1 MRRYIL
7 IIITIIAA
15 LLVSCNIDAT
25 DGIYSEAAASTE
37 STSVTTRNFL
47 GQNSSGQYFY
57 LTDEGVFK
65 IGTENALFSS
75 TETKVIRGAS
85 LCDDAGSLL
94 ILRQNNTPSD
104 GAVISYHAFN
114 GTSYDATVDVE
125 GKFNGILT
133 NGLYYNN
140 AVYDGET
147 ITKNGGI
154 YKYGSADSLVAD
166 IKSIMYT
173 LVSGDHALFCVKDTS
188 DNYKF
193 YVINPYADAE
203 DPDKKIIEVNGIG
216 ASESLT
222 TYIGFQAIDA
232 SNFVLLHYKSNNS
245 KLEAYKMSAAEIAAD
260 PYVTL
265 KSSVPYAYSAQAM
278 SFIYNDEIYFKC
290 TSYFEKIKTDN
301 ETEQINTGF
310 AANLRTAEITDI
322 LPALDTDGNVRD
334 GYFVAGTK
342 SSMLYLIDLV
352 NNTSSRI
359 TN

>member
-1 MRRYIL
+1 MRKYIL

-94 ILRQNNTPSD
+94 ILRQNSTPSD
-104 GAVISYHAFN
+104 GAVISYHHFN
-114 GTSYDATVDVE
+114 GTSYDAAVDVE

-140 AVYDGET
+140 AIYDGET

-173 LVSGDHALFCVKDTS
+173 LVSGDHAFFCVKDTS

-193 YVINPYADAE
+193 YVINADGS
-203 DPDKKIIEVNGIG
+203 IEVNGIG

-232 SNFVLLHYKSNNS
+232 SNFVLLQYKSSNS
-245 KLEAYKMSAAEIAAD
+245 KLEVYKMSATEIAAD

-265 KSSVPYAYSAQAM
+265 QSSVPYEYSAQAM

>member
-1 MRRYIL
+1 MRKYIL

-94 ILRQNNTPSD
+94 ILRQNSTPSD

-114 GTSYDATVDVE
+114 GTSYDAAVDVE

-173 LVSGDHALFCVKDTS
+173 LVSGDHAFFCVKDTS

-193 YVINPYADAE
+193 YVINADGS
-203 DPDKKIIEVNGIG
+203 IEVNGIG

-232 SNFVLLHYKSNNS
+232 SNFVLLQYKSSNS
-245 KLEAYKMSAAEIAAD
+245 KLEVYKMSATEIAAD

-265 KSSVPYAYSAQAM
+265 QSSVPYEYSAQAM

>member
-1 MRRYIL
+1 MRKYIL

-57 LTDEGVFK
+57 LTDDGVFK

-85 LCDDAGSLL
+85 LCDDKGSLL
-94 ILRQNNTPSD
+94 ILRQNSTPSD

-114 GTSYDATVDVE
+114 GTSYDAAVDVE

-173 LVSGDHALFCVKDTS
+173 LVSGDHAFFCVKDTS

-193 YVINPYADAE
+193 YVIKAYAKE
-203 DPDKKIIEVNGIG
+203 KDKSPEVNKVGE
-216 ASESLT
+216 SESLT

-232 SNFVLLHYKSNNS
+232 SNFVLLQYKSNNS
-245 KLEAYKMSAAEIAAD
+245 KLEVYKMSATEIAAD

-265 KSSVPYAYSAQAM
+265 QSSVPYEYSAQAM

-290 TSYFEKIKTDN
+290 TSYFEKIKTDDT
-301 ETEQINTGF
+301 TEQINTGF
-310 AANLRTAEITDI
+310 ATNLRTAEITDI
-322 LPALDTDGNVRD
+322 LPALDTDGNKRD

>member
-1 MRRYIL
+1 MRKYIL

-94 ILRQNNTPSD
+94 ILRQNSTPSD

-114 GTSYDATVDVE
+114 GTSYDAAVDVE

-154 YKYGSADSLVAD
+154 YKYGSAASLVAD

-173 LVSGDHALFCVKDTS
+173 LVSGDYAFFCVKDTS

-193 YVINPYADAE
+193 YVINADGS
-203 DPDKKIIEVNGIG
+203 IEVDGIG
-216 ASESLT
+216 ESESPT
-222 TYIGFQAIDA
+222 TYIGFQAINA
-232 SNFVLLHYKSNNS
+232 SNFVLLQYKSNNS
-245 KLEAYKMSAAEIAAD
+245 KLEAYKISENKIAAD

-265 KSSVPYAYSAQAM
+265 QSSVPYEYSAQAM

>member
-1 MRRYIL
+1 MRKYIL

-94 ILRQNNTPSD
+94 ILRQNSTPSD

-114 GTSYDATVDVE
+114 GTSYDAAVDVE

-154 YKYGSADSLVAD
+154 YKYGSADSLVPD

-173 LVSGDHALFCVKDTS
+173 LVSGDHAFFCVKDTS

-193 YVINPYADAE
+193 YVINADGS
-203 DPDKKIIEVNGIG
+203 IEVNGIG

-290 TSYFEKIKTDN
+290 TSYFEKIKTDDT
-301 ETEQINTGF
+301 TEQINTGF

-352 NNTSSRI
+352 NNSPASRI

>member
-1 MRRYIL
+1 MRKYIL

-57 LTDEGVFK
+57 LTDEGVFR

-94 ILRQNNTPSD
+94 ILRQNSTPSD

-114 GTSYDATVDVE
+114 GTSYDAAVDVE

-173 LVSGDHALFCVKDTS
+173 LVSGDHAFFCVKHTS

-193 YVINPYADAE
+193 YVISADGS
-203 DPDKKIIEVNGIG
+203 IEVNGIG

-232 SNFVLLHYKSNNS
+232 SNFVLLQYKSNNS
-245 KLEAYKMSAAEIAAD
+245 KLEAYKMSATEIAAD
-260 PYVTL
+260 SYVTL
-265 KSSVPYAYSAQAM
+265 QSSVPYEYSAQAM

-290 TSYFEKIKTDN
+290 TSYFEKIKTDDT
-301 ETEQINTGF
+301 TEQINTGF

>member
-1 MRRYIL
+1 MRKYIL

-94 ILRQNNTPSD
+94 ILRQNSTPSD

-114 GTSYDATVDVE
+114 GTSYDAAVDVE

-173 LVSGDHALFCVKDTS
+173 LVSGDHAFFCVKDTS

-193 YVINPYADAE
+193 YVINADGS
-203 DPDKKIIEVNGIG
+203 IEVNGIG

-245 KLEAYKMSAAEIAAD
+245 KLEAYKMSETAIAAD

-265 KSSVPYAYSAQAM
+265 QSSVPYEYSAQAM

-310 AANLRTAEITDI
+310 AANLRTAEITNI
-322 LPALDTDGNVRD
+322 LPALDTKGKVRD

>member
-1 MRRYIL
+1 MRKYIL

-47 GQNSSGQYFY
+47 GQNSSGQYLY

-85 LCDDAGSLL
+85 LCDDKGSLL
-94 ILRQNNTPSD
+94 ILRQNSTPSD

-114 GTSYDATVDVE
+114 GTSYDAAVDVE

-133 NGLYYNN
+133 NGLYYN
-140 AVYDGET
+140 
-147 ITKNGGI
+147 NGGI

-173 LVSGDHALFCVKDTS
+173 LVSGDHAFFCVKDTS

-193 YVINPYADAE
+193 YVINADGS
-203 DPDKKIIEVNGIG
+203 IEVNGIG

-232 SNFVLLHYKSNNS
+232 SNFVLLQYKSNNS
-245 KLEAYKMSAAEIAAD
+245 KLEVYKMSATEIAAD

-265 KSSVPYAYSAQAM
+265 QSSVPYEKSAQAM
-278 SFIYNDEIYFKC
+278 SFIYNGEIYFKC
-290 TSYFEKIKTDN
+290 TSYFEKIKTDDT
-301 ETEQINTGF
+301 TEQINTGF

>member
-1 MRRYIL
+1 MRKYIL

-85 LCDDAGSLL
+85 LCDNAGSLL
-94 ILRQNNTPSD
+94 ILRQNSTPSD

-114 GTSYDATVDVE
+114 GTSYDAAVDVE

-173 LVSGDHALFCVKDTS
+173 LVSGDHAFFCVKDTS

-193 YVINPYADAE
+193 YVINADGS
-203 DPDKKIIEVNGIG
+203 IEVNGIG
-216 ASESLT
+216 ASENLT

-232 SNFVLLHYKSNNS
+232 SNFVLLQYKSNNS
-245 KLEAYKMSAAEIAAD
+245 KLEAYKISENKIAAD

>member
-1 MRRYIL
+1 MRKYIL
-7 IIITIIAA
+7 IIIIIIAA
-15 LLVSCNIDAT
+15 LLVSCNFDAT

-65 IGTENALFSS
+65 IGTENALFAS

-94 ILRQNNTPSD
+94 ILRQNSTPSD

-114 GTSYDATVDVE
+114 GTSYDAAVDVE

-173 LVSGDHALFCVKDTS
+173 LVSGDHAFFCVKDTS

-193 YVINPYADAE
+193 FVINADGS
-203 DPDKKIIEVNGIG
+203 IEVNGIG

-232 SNFVLLHYKSNNS
+232 SNFVLLQYKSNNS
-245 KLEAYKMSAAEIAAD
+245 KLEVYKMSATEIAAD

-265 KSSVPYAYSAQAM
+265 QSSVPYEYSAQAM

-290 TSYFEKIKTDN
+290 TSYFEKIKTDDT
-301 ETEQINTGF
+301 TEQINTGF
-310 AANLRTAEITDI
+310 AANLRTAEITNI
-322 LPALDTDGNVRD
+322 LPALDTKGKVRD

>member
-1 MRRYIL
+1 MRKYIL

-94 ILRQNNTPSD
+94 ILRQNSTPSD

-114 GTSYDATVDVE
+114 GTSYDAAVDVE

-154 YKYGSADSLVAD
+154 YKYGSADSLVPD

-173 LVSGDHALFCVKDTS
+173 LVSGDHAFFCVKDTS

-193 YVINPYADAE
+193 YVINADGS
-203 DPDKKIIEVNGIG
+203 IEVNGIG

-232 SNFVLLHYKSNNS
+232 SNFVLLQYKSNNS
-245 KLEAYKMSAAEIAAD
+245 KLEVYKMSATEIAAD

-265 KSSVPYAYSAQAM
+265 QSSVPYEYSAQAM

-290 TSYFEKIKTDN
+290 TSYFEKIKTDDTDT
-301 ETEQINTGF
+301 TEQINTGF

>member
-1 MRRYIL
+1 MRKYIL

-85 LCDDAGSLL
+85 LCDDKGSLL
-94 ILRQNNTPSD
+94 ILRQNSTPSD

-114 GTSYDATVDVE
+114 GTSYDAAVDVE

-173 LVSGDHALFCVKDTS
+173 LVSGDHAFFCVKDTS

-193 YVINPYADAE
+193 YVINADGS
-203 DPDKKIIEVNGIG
+203 IEVNGIG

-232 SNFVLLHYKSNNS
+232 SNFVLLQYKSNNS
-245 KLEAYKMSAAEIAAD
+245 KLEAYKISENKIAAD

>member
-1 MRRYIL
+1 MRKYIL

-94 ILRQNNTPSD
+94 ILRQNSTPSD

-114 GTSYDATVDVE
+114 GTSYDAAVDVE

-173 LVSGDHALFCVKDTS
+173 LVSGDHAFFCVKDTS

-193 YVINPYADAE
+193 YVINADGS
-203 DPDKKIIEVNGIG
+203 IEVNGIG

-232 SNFVLLHYKSNNS
+232 SNFVLLQYKSSNS
-245 KLEAYKMSAAEIAAD
+245 KLEVYKMSATEIAAD

-265 KSSVPYAYSAQAM
+265 QSSVPYEYSAQAM
-278 SFIYNDEIYFKC
+278 SFIYKDEIYFKC
-290 TSYFEKIKTDN
+290 TSYFEKIKTDDTTT
-301 ETEQINTGF
+301 TEQINTGF

>member
-1 MRRYIL
+1 MRKYIL

-47 GQNSSGQYFY
+47 GQNKSGQYFY

-75 TETKVIRGAS
+75 TETNVIRGAS
-85 LCDDAGSLL
+85 LCDDKGSLL
-94 ILRQNNTPSD
+94 ILRQNSTPSD

-114 GTSYDATVDVE
+114 GTSYDAAVDVA
-125 GKFNGILT
+125 GKFNGI
-133 NGLYYNN
+133 
-140 AVYDGET
+140 D
-147 ITKNGGI
+147 
-154 YKYGSADSLVAD
+154 
-166 IKSIMYT
+166 
-173 LVSGDHALFCVKDTS
+173 
-188 DNYKF
+188 
-193 YVINPYADAE
+193 
-203 DPDKKIIEVNGIG
+203 
-216 ASESLT
+216 ASESPT

-232 SNFVLLHYKSNNS
+232 SNFVLLQYESSNS
-245 KLEAYKMSAAEIAAD
+245 KLEAYKMSATEIAAD

-265 KSSVPYAYSAQAM
+265 QSSVPYEYSAQAM

-301 ETEQINTGF
+301 EETEQINTGF

-322 LPALDTDGNVRD
+322 LPALDTDGTKRD

>member
-1 MRRYIL
+1 MRKYIL

-94 ILRQNNTPSD
+94 ILRQNSTPSD

-114 GTSYDATVDVE
+114 GTSYDAAVDVE

-173 LVSGDHALFCVKDTS
+173 LVSGDHAFFCVKDTS

-193 YVINPYADAE
+193 YVINADGS
-203 DPDKKIIEVNGIG
+203 IEVNGIG

-232 SNFVLLHYKSNNS
+232 SNFVLLQYNSNNS
-245 KLEAYKMSAAEIAAD
+245 KLEAYKMSATEIAAD

-265 KSSVPYAYSAQAM
+265 QSSVPYEYSAQAM

>member
-1 MRRYIL
+1 MKRYIL
-7 IIITIIAA
+7 IAITIIAA

-37 STSVTTRNFL
+37 STSVTTRNYL

-57 LTDEGVFK
+57 LSDEGVFK
-65 IGTENALFSS
+65 IGTADALFSS

-94 ILRQNNTPSD
+94 ILRQNSTPSD

-114 GTSYDATVDVE
+114 GTSYDAPVDVE
-125 GKFNGILT
+125 GKYNGIVS

-154 YKYGSADSLVAD
+154 YKYGSTDSLVAD

-173 LVSGDHALFCVKDTS
+173 LVSGEHAFFCVKDTS
-188 DNYKF
+188 DNFKF
-193 YVINPYADAE
+193 YVINADGS
-203 DPDKKIIEVNGIG
+203 IEVNGIG
-216 ASESLT
+216 SSDSLT

-232 SNFVLLHYKSNNS
+232 SNFVLLHYKSKNS
-245 KLEAYKMSAAEIAAD
+245 KLEAYKMSATEIAAD

-322 LPALDTDGNVRD
+322 LPALDNEGNVRD

>member
-1 MRRYIL
+1 MRKYIL

-94 ILRQNNTPSD
+94 ILRQNSTPSD

-114 GTSYDATVDVE
+114 GTSYDAAVEVE

-173 LVSGDHALFCVKDTS
+173 LVSGDHAFFCVKDTS

-193 YVINPYADAE
+193 YVINADGS
-203 DPDKKIIEVNGIG
+203 IEVNGIG

-232 SNFVLLHYKSNNS
+232 SNFVLLQYKSSNS
-245 KLEAYKMSAAEIAAD
+245 KLEVYKMSATEIAAD

-265 KSSVPYAYSAQAM
+265 QSSVPYEYSAQAM